1 MVGSGQT
8 TVKLFICSIVKDG
21 FQQIW
26 KDNEGL
32 SLLFTKIPPIKARKK
47 KAQKCFYKNVNK

>member
-1 MVGSGQT
+1 MGSGQT
-8 TVKLFICSIVKDG
+8 TVKLFIGSIVKEG

-47 KAQKCFYKNVNK
+47 STEVFL